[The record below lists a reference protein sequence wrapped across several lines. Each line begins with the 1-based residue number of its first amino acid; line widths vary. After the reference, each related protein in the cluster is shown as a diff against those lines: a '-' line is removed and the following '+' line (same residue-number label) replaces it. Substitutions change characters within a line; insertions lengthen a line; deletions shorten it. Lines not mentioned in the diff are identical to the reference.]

1 MRFFT
6 LLALSLI
13 LGCAGTQPAPSRGFA
28 EMLDLYRTA
37 GGKKA
42 LALAA
47 DENGKK
53 AFAIANG
60 RWRQKSADEKALT
73 TCNEGAAKSGVL
85 AQCYLFASGDEEAA
99 PTLSGCAEGRIGAKR
114 CALQRQYSVGGP

>member
-28 EMLDLYRTA
+28 EMLDLYHA
-37 GGKKA
+37 SGGKKA

-47 DENGKK
+47 DENGNK
-53 AFAIANG
+53 AFAIASG
-60 RWRQKSADEKALT
+60 RLRQKSADQKALA
-73 TCNEGAAKSGVL
+73 TCNEGAAKRGIL

-99 PTLSGCAEGRIGAKR
+99 STLRGCSKGKIGATR
-114 CALQRQYSVGGP
+114 CALQRQHSLGGP

>member
-13 LGCAGTQPAPSRGFA
+13 LGCAGTQPAPSRSFA
-28 EMLDLYRTA
+28 EILDLYRTS

-53 AFAIANG
+53 AYVIVHG
-60 RWRQKSADEKALT
+60 TWRQKSADEKALA
-73 TCNEGAAKSGVL
+73 TCNERAARSGVL
-85 AQCYLFASGDEEAA
+85 AQCYLFASGDEENAS
-99 PTLSGCAEGRIGAKR
+99 TLRGCAEGRIGATR